1 MSMMFFHPCHPHSAL
16 ARAVCVKSN
25 TFSTPHHYP
34 HAYIIQCMTGSIHRY
49 IRSQP
54 QSKPLI
60 LTLASKPKPLLRQSL
75 MRLYQR
81 QLSLVLKFVP
91 PPLESLSSSA
101 APATGFT
108 APGTLR
114 SSKLPTMGLC
124 AKLMSCVSIL
134 KLFVARQALIWISQI
149 PYQVTISVLRRN
161 AASSNAPAVR
171 SFNKSA
177 CGFATSAAV
186 ESAVRTTPISN
197 ISATHALT
205 HPTYSGTPKTPN
217 HHSHPAVVAARS
229 VPPVMISPER
239 CSVTPITTSMT
250 SSLMSF
256 AGTLLSSI
264 THFLKRISTS
274 IMRRSSRR
282 RGME

>member
-1 MSMMFFHPCHPHSAL
+1 MSMMFSHPCHLHFAL

-25 TFSTPHHYP
+25 TFSIPHHYP
-34 HAYIIQCMTGSIHRY
+34 HAYTIPCMTGSIHRY

-54 QSKPLI
+54 QSRPLI
-60 LTLASKPKPLLRQSL
+60 LTSAFKPRPQLRQSL

-101 APATGFT
+101 APAIGFT
-108 APGTLR
+108 APGTSR

-124 AKLMSCVSIL
+124 AKLMSCVNIL

-149 PYQVTISVLRRN
+149 PYQVTISVLRRS

-171 SFNKSA
+171 YSNKSV

-186 ESAVRTTPISN
+186 ASVVKTMPTS
-197 ISATHALT
+197 STSVTHALT
-205 HPTYSGTPKTPN
+205 HPTYSGMPRTQN
-217 HHSHPAVVAARS
+217 RHSHPVAVAVRS
-229 VPPVMISPER
+229 VPPVMISPEP
-239 CSVTPITTSMT
+239 CSVTPITTSTT

-256 AGTLLSSI
+256 VGTLLSLI

-274 IMRRSSRR
+274 TMKRSSRR
-282 RGME
+282 KATE

>member
-1 MSMMFFHPCHPHSAL
+1 MSMMFSHPCHLHFAL

-25 TFSTPHHYP
+25 TFSIPHHYP
-34 HAYIIQCMTGSIHRY
+34 HAYTIPCMTGSIHRY

-54 QSKPLI
+54 QSRPLI
-60 LTLASKPKPLLRQSL
+60 LTSAFKPKPQLRQSL

-101 APATGFT
+101 APAIGFT
-108 APGTLR
+108 APGTSR

-124 AKLMSCVSIL
+124 AKLMSCVNIL

-149 PYQVTISVLRRN
+149 PYQVTISVLRRS
-161 AASSNAPAVR
+161 AASSNAPVAR
-171 SFNKSA
+171 YSNKSA

-186 ESAVRTTPISN
+186 ASVVKTMPTSST
-197 ISATHALT
+197 SATHALT
-205 HPTYSGTPKTPN
+205 HPTYSGMPKTQN
-217 HHSHPAVVAARS
+217 RHSHPAAVAVRS
-229 VPPVMISPER
+229 VPPVMISPEP
-239 CSVTPITTSMT
+239 CSVTPITTSTT

-256 AGTLLSSI
+256 VGTLLSSI

-274 IMRRSSRR
+274 TMKRSSRR
-282 RGME
+282 KATE

>member
-1 MSMMFFHPCHPHSAL
+1 MSMMFSHPCHLHFAL

-34 HAYIIQCMTGSIHRY
+34 HASTTPCMIGSIHRY

-60 LTLASKPKPLLRQSL
+60 LTSAFKPKPQLRQSL

-101 APATGFT
+101 APAIGFT
-108 APGTLR
+108 ALGTSR

-149 PYQVTISVLRRN
+149 PYQVTISVLRRSV
-161 AASSNAPAVR
+161 ASSNAPAAR
-171 SFNKSA
+171 YSNKSV
-177 CGFATSAAV
+177 CDSVTSAVAG
-186 ESAVRTTPISN
+186 SAVKTTPISST
-197 ISATHALT
+197 SATHALI
-205 HPTYSGTPKTPN
+205 HPTYSGTPRTLSR
-217 HHSHPAVVAARS
+217 HSHPAAVVARS
-229 VPPVMISPER
+229 VPPVMISPEP

-256 AGTLLSSI
+256 VGTLLSSI
-264 THFLKRISTS
+264 TRFLKRISTS
-274 IMRRSSRR
+274 TMKRSSRR
-282 RGME
+282 KAME